1 MNNRENRPEVVE
13 SDRMII
19 EPSIVAA
26 ILFVIVFASANAQL
40 IMNNINCDTPYI
52 GLLCKAAV
60 K

>member
-1 MNNRENRPEVVE
+1 MSNRENPEAVE

-19 EPSIVAA
+19 ELSIVAA

-40 IMNNINCDTPYI
+40 IKNNINCGAPYI
-52 GLLCKAAV
+52 GLFCKAAV